1 MSRRPRSLL
10 RTVLGLALGV
20 PAVAVGVVATT
31 ASPASALPAGFTE
44 EIVFTGLTQPTKLA
58 FSPDG
63 RVFVG
68 QKNGLIKVY
77 DSVSDPT
84 PDIFA
89 DLRTNVY
96 DYDDSGLLGL
106 ALPPDFPTNPW
117 VYVSYTYDAPPGGTA
132 PTLNDDCN
140 DIKNCVLSG
149 RLSRLQASGNQMVG
163 SEQNLI
169 TDWCQHSISHS
180 VGDLHFGPDGALYL
194 TAGAGDTASFV
205 DWGQTASTPLNPCG
219 DPPGGVGGAMNPPD
233 AEGGSLRAQ
242 DFRTTGDPEGLGGSL
257 IRVNPTT
264 GAAMPDNPNAASA
277 DPNRRRQLAIG
288 LRQPFRWTFRPGTNE
303 VWYGDVG
310 WHTWEEINRIQN
322 PLGAT
327 LSNNF
332 GWPCYEGAG
341 RQRGWDDANLNLC
354 ESLYSSGQVVAP
366 YYTYN
371 HRNAVVSGDGCPTG
385 DSAVTGLAFY
395 PAGGGP
401 YPAAYRN
408 ALFFADYARSCIW
421 AMMAGAN
428 GLPDPNN
435 IVAFAPTATN
445 PVDLQ
450 VGPDG
455 DVWYV
460 DVSGTVRRFHY
471 NAGNQPPTAAINAT
485 PTSGGSPLAVAFD
498 GSGSTD
504 PDQGDILTY
513 QWDFTNDGTFDASGP
528 TANFTYTANGVYTA
542 ALKVTDSGNLT
553 NTTTVQIL
561 VGAGAPTAFIDTP
574 VAGLQWAVGDPI
586 AFSGH
591 ATDPQQGDLPAAA
604 LHWQVLLHHCV
615 TLNDCHIHFLQSFDG
630 VASGQFTAPD
640 HEYPSYLELVL
651 TATDADG
658 LTGTV
663 NRRIDPRTVILTFDS
678 QPSGLQLTVGPDAE
692 STPFTREVI
701 VGSTNTLSAPTPQNQ
716 SGTNYSF
723 VSWSDGGAQTHV
735 FTAPAIPT
743 TYTATYSGTAGCG
756 DSFGYTCTTGAQAF
770 APADPTVLPIT
781 GDESRT
787 SVSLPFAF
795 PFYGQTY
802 STAWVQSNGVV
813 SFVDPGGPAAINGTL
828 PSAANPNASLYP
840 FWDDLVVKA
849 GVSTVRTAVLG
860 TAPDRRFVVEWRN
873 VNIYGGSLYLTFEA
887 VLAENGQVT
896 FNYADIA
903 TTRTREQGDSA
914 TVGIENAAGT
924 IATQFSAN
932 QAVLANGTAIVFTP
946 PGGGGPPPPPSTGT
960 IAGTVTN
967 AVGAAVAGA
976 TVTRTPGGATATTSA
991 SGTYQFT
998 DVAPGTYTLDATAAG
1013 GLTGS
1018 ASATVTAGQT
1028 TTANITVAGAGGGGE
1043 AYTKTTASQ
1052 AFVSADQAVL
1062 PLTGDDAVTSVSLP
1076 FSFTYYG
1083 TAYDTAW
1090 VDTNGVLSFV
1100 QPAQGYAANTA
1111 IPDAAPPNA
1120 AIYAFWDDLLVK
1132 DVSSVRTAVVGTAPN
1147 RQFIV
1152 EWRNVNFYGT
1162 GLYVKFE
1169 VILSENGTI
1178 TLNYGDLATTKSRE
1192 LGDSATVGI
1201 ENASGTVAVQHSFN
1215 QAVLGNGQAIT
1226 FTPNP

>member
-10 RTVLGLALGV
+10 RILLSVALGV
-20 PAVAVGVVATT
+20 PVVALGVLGGPAT
-31 ASPASALPAGFTE
+31 PASALPAGFNE
-44 EIVFTGLTQPTKLA
+44 EIVFAGLTQPTKLV

-89 DLRTNVY
+89 DLRTNVF

-106 ALPPDFPTNPW
+106 AVPPDFPANPW
-117 VYVSYTYDAPPGGTA
+117 VYVSYTYDGLIGGPAPL
-132 PTLNDDCN
+132 LNDDCN
-140 DIKNCVLSG
+140 VITQCVLSG

-163 SEQNLI
+163 PEQVLI
-169 TDWCQHSISHS
+169 NDWCQHSISHS

-194 TAGAGDTASFV
+194 TSGAGDTASFV

-264 GAAMPDNPNAASA
+264 GAAMPDNPNAASP
-277 DPNRRRQLAIG
+277 DLNRRRQLAIG

-303 VWYGDVG
+303 VWFGDVG

-322 PLGAT
+322 PMGST
-327 LSNNF
+327 LANNF

-354 ESLYSSGQVVAP
+354 ESLYSSGQVMAP

-385 DSAVTGLAFY
+385 DSSATGLAFY
-395 PAGGGP
+395 PATGGT
-401 YPAAYRN
+401 YPTAYRN

-421 AMMAGAN
+421 AIMAGTN
-428 GLPDPNN
+428 GLPDPAN
-435 IVAFAPTATN
+435 IVAFAPTAAN

-471 NAGNQPPTAAINAT
+471 SAGNQPPTAVINAT

-498 GSGSTD
+498 GSGSSD
-504 PDQGDILTY
+504 PNPGDVLTY

-528 TANFTYTANGVYTA
+528 TANFTYTSNGVYTA
-542 ALKVTDSGNLT
+542 ALKVTDSGNLS
-553 NTTTVQIL
+553 NTKTIQIL
-561 VGAGAPTAFIDTP
+561 VGAGAPTAVIDTP
-574 VAGLQWAVGDPI
+574 AASLQWAVGDVVQ
-586 AFSGH
+586 FSGH
-591 ATDPQQGDLPAAA
+591 ATDPQQGTLPPSA

-658 LTGTV
+658 LTGNA
-663 NRRIDPRTVILTFDS
+663 NRRIDPRTVILTFNS
-678 QPSGLQLTVGPDAE
+678 QPSGLQVTVGPDAE
-692 STPFTREVI
+692 TTPFTREVI
-701 VGSTNTLSAPTPQNQ
+701 VGSTNTMSAPTPQNQ
-716 SGTNYSF
+716 GGVNYSF

-735 FTAPAIPT
+735 ITAPQTAT

-756 DSFGYTCTTGAQAF
+756 DSYGYTCAAGAQAF
-770 APADPTVLPIT
+770 VPADTTVLPLT
-781 GDESRT
+781 GDEAIT
-787 SVSLPFAF
+787 SVALPFAF
-795 PFYGQTY
+795 PFYGQNY
-802 STAWVQSNGVV
+802 STAYVQTNGVM
-813 SFVDPGGPAAINGTL
+813 SFVDPGGTAGTNGTI
-828 PSAANPNASLYP
+828 PSAATPNASLYP
-840 FWDDLVVKA
+840 FWDDLVVKP
-849 GVSTVRTAVLG
+849 GLSTVRTAVTG
-860 TAPDRRFVVEWRN
+860 TAPNRKFIVEWRN

-887 VLAENGQVT
+887 VLSENGVVT

-903 TTRTREQGDSA
+903 TTKTREQGDSA
-914 TVGIENAAGT
+914 TVGIENAPGT
-924 IATQFSAN
+924 IATQYSAN
-932 QAVLANGTAIVFTP
+932 QAVLVNGTAIVFTP
-946 PGGGGPPPPPSTGT
+946 PGGGPPPPTTGT
-960 IAGTVTN
+960 ISGTVTN
-967 AVGAAVAGA
+967 AAGGAPVANA
-976 TVTRTPGGATATTSA
+976 TVTRTPGGTTATTNA
-991 SGTYQFT
+991 SGAYSFT
-998 DVAPGTYTLDATAAG
+998 NVPPGSYTLAATAAG

-1018 ASATVTAGQT
+1018 TTANVTAGQT
-1028 TTANITVAGAGGGGE
+1028 TAANISMTGGGGGGG
-1043 AYTKTTASQ
+1043 AYTKTTATQ
-1052 AFVSADQAVL
+1052 AFVPADQDVL
-1062 PLTGDDAVTSVSLP
+1062 TLTGDDAVTQVTLP
-1076 FSFTYYG
+1076 FAFTYYG
-1083 TAYDTAW
+1083 TSYTSAW
-1090 VDTNGVLSFV
+1090 VDSNGLLSFV
-1100 QPAQGYAANTA
+1100 QPSQGYATNTA

-1132 DVSSVRTAVVGTAPN
+1132 DVSSVRTAVTGTAPN

-1178 TLNYGDLATTKSRE
+1178 TLNYGDIATTKTRE
-1192 LGDSATVGI
+1192 QGDSATIGI
-1201 ENASGTVAVQHSFN
+1201 ENASGTAAVQHSFN
-1215 QAVLGNGQAIT
+1215 QAVLANGQAII